1 MRKVFPAI
9 AGITACFVLF
19 GTVACKSAGAGG
31 GDEKLTWDKAAPAYE
46 SADATVKLTGSL
58 DKESQRISGDLFG
71 LFLEDINYASY
82 ALDANMVANGS
93 FEYDVNGKYGWE
105 GDGASFSVATSKKIY
120 ETNAHYAQIN
130 VSKANGA
137 VYNTGYQFVPMSV
150 TANVGCEFSAF
161 FGDYEGDV
169 TVRVKGGDGK
179 VYGETTFAVNVGAD
193 EWVKYRRTLTPT
205 AFAEKGLRLE
215 ISFANADS
223 SVRLDAVSFKTT
235 DNTAGIKNY
244 IYDAIED
251 LSPAF
256 FRFPGGCVIEGKGND
271 SYYDWKNSIGA
282 RKVDGD
288 DKVEA
293 FTYKLDT
300 DGTPKDVTSYGE
312 ASVRTPNTNIWQRDN
327 NYYEMEYGL
336 GFYEYFVLCDTL
348 GAKAVPVV
356 NCGKSCQT
364 QGTGS
369 ELAGRHGNKINDFIQ
384 DAIDLI
390 HFAKGD
396 VNSADENEKYWANV
410 RKNMGHAEPFEMDYI
425 GVGNE
430 QWGDYYTKYY
440 EKFLENKAFMDT
452 LEKFSVKPI
461 VGNCTMFQHC
471 EDPDSNRR
479 GEAQKAAMNYVDE
492 AKTNPNR
499 IIESV
504 AQYGVVDQHY
514 YVNYTDLFQNAHLY
528 DGYTRP
534 TDGGNSD
541 KTYYEVF
548 VGEYAANSEAVRSP
562 SANDNEKYTE
572 YYKENATGR
581 NTWMTALSEGAM
593 MTGFERNGDIVR
605 MAAYAPMFGNQAGNN
620 QWWVDMMFYTN
631 TDLVLTA
638 NYYMQQLFM
647 KNAGDFVLN
656 SNIAFAAG
664 AMPTTVHQSNG
675 TATRELDNVYYVT
688 SLDEETGDIIVK
700 IINAGADDLKT
711 NIEIG
716 VTGLTLKG
724 VGSVTTLSCDDPK
737 AISTLKGSAVEPET
751 VTVGEFTDG
760 NKLGCLVPGYGAVA
774 VRIATK

>member
-1 MRKVFPAI
+1 MKKVFPAI

-19 GTVACKSAGAGG
+19 GTAACKGKHG
-31 GDEKLTWDKAAPAYE
+31 EKLTWEKAAPAYE
-46 SADATVKLTGSL
+46 SADATLKLTGTL
-58 DKESQRISGDLFG
+58 DRASQRISGDLFG

-82 ALDANMVANGS
+82 ALDANSVANGS
-93 FEYDVNGKYGWE
+93 FEYDVNGKEGWTE
-105 GDGASFSVATSKKIY
+105 DGATITVATEKKVY

-130 VSKANGA
+130 VSRANGTVA
-137 VYNTGYQFVPMSV
+137 NTGFKYVPMAV
-150 TANVGCEFSAF
+150 TANTDYVFSAF

-169 TVRVKGGDGK
+169 TVRVKGSDGTS
-179 VYGETTFAVNVGAD
+179 YGETTFAVSVGEND
-193 EWVKYRRTLTPT
+193 WVQYRRTLTAT
-205 AFAEKGLRLE
+205 GYRTERLRLE
-215 ISFANADS
+215 ISFGTADS

-235 DNTAGIKNY
+235 ESTAGIKNY
-244 IYDAIED
+244 IYEALAD

-256 FRFPGGCVIEGKGND
+256 FRFPGGCIIEGKDND

-282 RKVDGD
+282 VKSGGD

-300 DGTPKDVTSYGE
+300 DGTPKDVTTYGE
-312 ASVRTPNTNIWQRDN
+312 ASVRTPNTDIWQN
-327 NYYEMEYGL
+327 GTNYYEMEYGL

-356 NCGKSCQT
+356 NCGKACQT
-364 QGTGS
+364 QGDGRA
-369 ELAGRHGNKINDFIQ
+369 LAGRHGNKINDFIQ

-396 VNSADENEKYWANV
+396 VNAADEDESYWANV
-410 RKNMGHAEPFEMDYI
+410 RKNMGHAEPFAMDYI
-425 GVGNE
+425 GIGNE

-452 LEKFSVKPI
+452 LEKFDVKPI

-471 EDPDSNRR
+471 EDPDLNRK

-492 AKTNPNR
+492 AKANPDR
-499 IIESV
+499 LIGSV
-504 AQYGVVDQHY
+504 AEYGVVDQHY
-514 YVNYTDLFQNAHLY
+514 YVNYTDLFANAHLY
-528 DGYTRP
+528 DNYTRP

-572 YYKENATGR
+572 YYRENSTGR

-631 TDLVLTA
+631 TELVLTP
-638 NYYMQQLFM
+638 NYYIQQLFM
-647 KNAGDFVLN
+647 KNSGDFVLE
-656 SNIAFAAG
+656 SEIEFASG
-664 AMPTTVHQSNG
+664 AMPTTVHKSNG
-675 TATRELDNVYYVT
+675 TATREVDNVFYVT

-700 IINAGADDLKT
+700 IVNAGKDDLKT
-711 NIEIG
+711 N
-716 VTGLTLKG
+716 VNVAVSGLTLKG
-724 VGSVTTLSCDDPK
+724 VGAVTTLTNEDPK
-737 AISTLKGSAVEPET
+737 AISTLKNGCAVEPET
-751 VTVGEFTDG
+751 VTIGEFTD
-760 NKLGCLVPGYGAVA
+760 NTLGCFVPAYGAVA
-774 VRIATK
+774 IRIATK